1 MPTIPDYDRLGR
13 ELRRE
18 VLAMCERTGTGH
30 VGPAFS
36 VVEIL
41 LVLYEEVLRG
51 APGDA
56 ERDRLLLSKG
66 HACASLYAVLHR
78 RGVIGDAD
86 FESFA
91 SNGSRLGHHPHLE
104 PAIGLEANLGSLGH
118 GLSMA
123 AGMAFAARKQGSPA
137 RFFAVLSDGETNEG
151 SVWEAAAF
159 AAHHGLVNLSVTVDA
174 NKFQALGATRDIIE
188 PSPHVERWRGFG
200 WDAVEV
206 DGHDPAALAAA
217 YERVGSGD
225 RPHAVIAHTV
235 KGKGVSFMERQLL
248 WHYRVPRG
256 DEYRAAL
263 AELA

>member
-1 MPTIPDYDRLGR
+1 
-13 ELRRE
+13 
-18 VLAMCERTGTGH
+18 MCERTGTGH

-51 APGDA
+51 TPDDA
-56 ERDRLLLSKG
+56 ERDRLILSKG
-66 HACASLYAVLHR
+66 HACAALYAVLNR

-86 FESFA
+86 FQSFA
-91 SNGSRLGHHPHLE
+91 TNGSRLGHHPHLE

-118 GLSMA
+118 GLAMA
-123 AGMAFAARKQGSPA
+123 AGMAFAARMQGSPS
-137 RFFAVLSDGETNEG
+137 RFFALLSDGETNEG

-159 AAHHGLVNLSVTVDA
+159 AAHHRLANLSVTVDA
-174 NKFQALGATRDIIE
+174 NKFQALGATCDILD
-188 PSPHVERWRGFG
+188 PSPHVERWSGFG

-217 YERVGSGD
+217 YRRVGAGD

-235 KGKGVSFMERQLL
+235 KGKGVSFMEHQLL

-256 DEYRAAL
+256 DEYQAAL